1 MSQKVRNETNGMCVF
16 FFLRGGALRHTQVPS
31 LDVGAVEA
39 HDEDVD
45 DMPRLSRVGGCA
57 W

>member
-1 MSQKVRNETNGMCVF
+1 MSQKVRNETNGMF
-16 FFLRGGALRHTQVPS
+16 FFFFGGGALRHTQVPS

-45 DMPRLSRVGGCA
+45 DMPRLSRVCGCA